1 MILSRPASTFI
12 DCRFGVGTKLG
23 FRAHTYGFSTVTT
36 ADGDHFENFP
46 VAESRKRAL
55 NAYAP
60 SAGGTKVAELS
71 VCPTRQSR
79 KPGSDGVRICAS
91 NRKPSDGG
99 AALHVT
105 VNGTPVVPVSGK
117 STGTAMTEVLCAVR
131 SVTG

>member
-1 MILSRPASTFI
+1 M
-12 DCRFGVGTKLG
+12 V
-23 FRAHTYGFSTVTT
+23 RAHISGFATVTT

-46 VAESRKRAL
+46 VTESRKRAL

-60 SAGGTKVAELS
+60 DAGGTKVAEIS
-71 VCPTRQSR
+71 VCPTRQLR
-79 KPGSDGVRICAS
+79 KPRSDGVRIWTS

-117 STGTAMTEVLCAVR
+117 STGTAMTEVARAGR
-131 SVTG
+131 SIIG

>member
-1 MILSRPASTFI
+1 MVWRDTQ
-12 DCRFGVGTKLG
+12 
-23 FRAHTYGFSTVTT
+23 GFSTVTT

-46 VAESRKRAL
+46 VTESRKRAL

-60 SAGGTKVAELS
+60 DAGGTKVAEIS
-71 VCPTRQSR
+71 VCPTRQLR
-79 KPGSDGVRICAS
+79 KPRSDGVRIWTS

-105 VNGTPVVPVSGK
+105 VNGTPVVPASGT
-117 STGTAMTEVLCAVR
+117 STGTATAEVACAVR